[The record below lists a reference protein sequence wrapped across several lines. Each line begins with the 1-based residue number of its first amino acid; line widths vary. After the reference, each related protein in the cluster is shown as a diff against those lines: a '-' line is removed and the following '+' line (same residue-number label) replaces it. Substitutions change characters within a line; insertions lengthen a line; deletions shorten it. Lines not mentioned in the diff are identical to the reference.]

1 MTRAKL
7 AQLLPLVVLALFS
20 TSAARAQGVRVFV
33 MGGGSFLEDERF
45 FTRLGDRFQSNYASG
60 GKITFGGEVS
70 LAPVFGF
77 EGSYGYGRNNLRVT
91 DLAAS
96 QTLAYGVRTQRLSAN
111 LVAHSPV
118 PVLGVRPY
126 ATAGLEY
133 DHLGPTSQAKTLAF
147 TQGFADQLVTL
158 SASNQVGFIY
168 GGGIEWS
175 FFPTLALR

>member
-45 FTRLGDRFQSNYASG
+45 FTRLGDRFRSNYASG
-60 GKITFGGEVS
+60 GKITFGGEFS
-70 LAPVFGF
+70 LAPVFCF

-96 QTLAYGVRTQRLSAN
+96 QTLPYGVGSQPLTPHPAALPPLPGPGAAS
-111 LVAHSPV
+111 
-118 PVLGVRPY
+118 Y
-126 ATAGLEY
+126 A
-133 DHLGPTSQAKTLAF
+133 
-147 TQGFADQLVTL
+147 
-158 SASNQVGFIY
+158 
-168 GGGIEWS
+168 
-175 FFPTLALR
+175 